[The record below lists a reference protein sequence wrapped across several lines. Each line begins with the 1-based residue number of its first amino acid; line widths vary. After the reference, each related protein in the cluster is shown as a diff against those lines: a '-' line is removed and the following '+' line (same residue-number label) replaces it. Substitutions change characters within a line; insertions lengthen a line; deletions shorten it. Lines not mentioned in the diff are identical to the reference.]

1 MDIVSFC
8 ENEIRLY
15 KDRVKNNPGY
25 EYNVLC
31 LEAALEVIKLLTSQG
46 HSGCSL
52 PITLEYVKHLSELKP
67 LTPITEDEEYIPC
80 SWKDGQ
86 ESCARV
92 SSVYRNKDKNGKW
105 VYHDVNRVVTVIKNS
120 YESGYWHNG
129 FISKLI
135 SDMFPITMP
144 YMPFSNGPEFVVNVY
159 EYLRDKANGDYDTF
173 FVNSVIDKKTNTEIP
188 INRYFTE
195 DPISK
200 DTYLEISRE
209 QFLSYDYL
217 DGTPPITEEDTINRD
232 GSVSRCP
239 SVFCIK
245 KESKVKFFDTKCAD
259 FVDGDKACQDP
270 ILGRLISEV
279 YFPITLPY
287 IPITSNIGRYRVY
300 GDMIHRYDIN
310 TILYHIHA
318 IVDTFDSLNIKDTDI
333 HDDYFVVK
341 YSNIND
347 ITNVTILKITEKEY
361 AENLKY
367 SQ

>member
-15 KDRVKNNPGY
+15 KDRVKNNPDF

-31 LEAALEVIKLLTSQG
+31 LEAALDVIKLLSSQG

-92 SSVYRNKDKNGKW
+92 SNVYRNKDKNGKW
-105 VYHDVNRVVTVIKNS
+105 VYHDINRVVTVIKNS
-120 YESGYWHNG
+120 YGSGYWNNG

-135 SDMFPITMP
+135 SDMFPIKMP
-144 YMPFSNGPEFVVNVY
+144 YMPFSNGPEYVVNVY
-159 EYLRDKANGDYDTF
+159 EYLRDKTNGDYDTF

-239 SVFCIK
+239 SVYCIK
-245 KESKVKFFDTKCAD
+245 DSKVKFFDTKCAD
-259 FVDGDKACQDP
+259 FVDGDKAYQDP
-270 ILGRLISEV
+270 ILGRLICEV

-310 TILYHIHA
+310 TNLYHIHA

-361 AENLKY
+361 AENLKN